1 MVSDLAIML
10 LRRFRKRVHSG
21 AAKPE
26 VEKTRGQKVPRSTLM
41 ILSAYSRFFTCSW
54 WIRSASMSRSTY
66 DLASGWN
73 TRTSKNASWAL
84 VQNPL
89 ARMSVR
95 ASGAVL
101 VEAATNTSPERGAS
115 WGSTATAEQT
125 SVSQSAIRS
134 RTSLWRMVGKPP
146 RGQHMAW
153 VVVNGFP
160 HPHVAGTS

>member
-1 MVSDLAIML
+1 ML

-26 VEKTRGQKVPRSTLM
+26 VEKTRGQKVPRSILM

-54 WIRSASMSRSTY
+54 WIRSASMSGSTY

-125 SVSQSAIRS
+125 SVSQSQGCHLLRFFGNAPI
-134 RTSLWRMVGKPP
+134 LMVCPTNRP
-146 RGQHMAW
+146 
-153 VVVNGFP
+153 
-160 HPHVAGTS
+160 T